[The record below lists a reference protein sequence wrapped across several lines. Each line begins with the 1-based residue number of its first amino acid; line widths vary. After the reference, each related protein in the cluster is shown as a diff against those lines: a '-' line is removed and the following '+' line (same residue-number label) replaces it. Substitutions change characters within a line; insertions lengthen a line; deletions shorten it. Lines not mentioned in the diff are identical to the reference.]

1 MPLAARQPVSAVLGR
16 AHDFVY
22 REFQDPASLV
32 KTLVHELGRPTIARL
47 TGAPDL
53 KTVSRWSLGRNP
65 PSDERLDILRT
76 AATFYYAL
84 LDLGLT
90 PTNAE
95 QWFRGSNPALE
106 FAMPVDVLRERRYEE
121 VKAALLNHASE

>member
-1 MPLAARQPVSAVLGR
+1 MPLAARQPISRILER
-16 AHDFVY
+16 AHDVVF
-22 REFQDPASLV
+22 REFPDSASLV
-32 KTLVHELGRPTIARL
+32 KQLVHELGRPTIARL

-65 PSDERLDILRT
+65 PSAERLDVLRT
-76 AATFYYAL
+76 AAIFYYAL
-84 LDLGLT
+84 LELGLT
-90 PTNAE
+90 RHNAE
-95 QWFRGSNPALE
+95 QWFRGSNPALG

>member
-1 MPLAARQPVSAVLGR
+1 MPLAARQPISAVLGR
-16 AHDFVY
+16 AHNFVY
-22 REFQDPASLV
+22 REFLDPASLV
-32 KTLVHELGRPTIARL
+32 KALVRELGRPTIARL

-65 PSDERLDILRT
+65 PSNERLDILRT

-90 PTNAE
+90 PANAE
-95 QWFRGSNPALE
+95 QWFRGSNPALG

-121 VKAALLNHASE
+121 VEAALLNHASE